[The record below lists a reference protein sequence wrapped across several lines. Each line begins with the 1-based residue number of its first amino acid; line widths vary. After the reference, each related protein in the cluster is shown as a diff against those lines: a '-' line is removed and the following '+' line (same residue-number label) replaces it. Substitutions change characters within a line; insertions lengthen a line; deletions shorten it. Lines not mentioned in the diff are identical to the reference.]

1 MTLLKERKVKK
12 KKKTKENKK
21 THILDV
27 YRRTMVTGCVCIWN
41 IDVKKKN
48 LTPGRALALAKYIGF
63 LLPLWLRMATL
74 MNHWID
80 KLHPTFHCSI
90 VFQGAELFFRLP
102 PLH

>member
-1 MTLLKERKVKK
+1 MCIDAPWLQDVFVYGTLML
-12 KKKTKENKK
+12 
-21 THILDV
+21 
-27 YRRTMVTGCVCIWN
+27 
-41 IDVKKKN
+41 KKKN

-74 MNHWID
+74 MNQWID
-80 KLHPTFHCSI
+80 KLHLTFHCSI